1 MVAATSGLSFGRAQ
15 NLWVRANRTGL
26 WGALQLIFI
35 DSNIPMYL
43 VGGPHRNKQ
52 RAKELLDE
60 CFDADERLVSDVEV
74 LQEIL
79 HRYVS
84 IGRRE
89 ANQPAF
95 DLLMEIVDE
104 FYPLDTDVMESAKE
118 IVLSTALTAR
128 DSLHLAVM
136 RRHSIGRILTFDG
149 DFDEVSDVSRLY

>member
-1 MVAATSGLSFGRAQ
+1 
-15 NLWVRANRTGL
+15 
-26 WGALQLIFI
+26 
-35 DSNIPMYL
+35 MYL
-43 VGGPHRNKQ
+43 VGGPHPNKE

-84 IGRRE
+84 IGRRQ
-89 ANQPAF
+89 AIQPAF
-95 DLLMEIVDE
+95 DVLTQIVDE
-104 FYPLDTDVMESAKE
+104 FYPLDVSVVESAKE

-136 RRHSIGRILTFDG
+136 RRHGIDRILTFDG
-149 DFDEVSDVSRLY
+149 DFDDVPDVNRLH

>member
-1 MVAATSGLSFGRAQ
+1 M
-15 NLWVRANRTGL
+15 
-26 WGALQLIFI
+26 IFI

-43 VGGPHRNKQ
+43 VGAPHPNKQ

-84 IGRRE
+84 IGCRQ
-89 ANQPAF
+89 AIQPAF
-95 DLLMEIVDE
+95 NVLTQIVDE
-104 FYPLDTDVMESAKE
+104 FYPLDLGVLESAKE
-118 IVLSTALTAR
+118 ITLSTPLTAR

-136 RRHSIGRILTFDG
+136 KRHGIDRILTFDG
-149 DFDEVSDVSRLY
+149 DFDDVPDVERLR

>member
-1 MVAATSGLSFGRAQ
+1 M
-15 NLWVRANRTGL
+15 
-26 WGALQLIFI
+26 IFI

-43 VGGPHRNKQ
+43 VGAAHPNKQ

-60 CFDADERLVSDVEV
+60 CFDAEERLVSDVEV

-79 HRYVS
+79 HRFVS

-89 ANQPAF
+89 AIQPAF
-95 DLLMEIVDE
+95 DVLTEIVDE
-104 FYPLDTDVMESAKE
+104 LFPLDAAVLESAKD

-136 RRHSIGRILTFDG
+136 RHHSVGRILTFDG
-149 DFDEVSDVSRLY
+149 DFDRVPDLTRLH

>member
-1 MVAATSGLSFGRAQ
+1 M
-15 NLWVRANRTGL
+15 
-26 WGALQLIFI
+26 IFI

-43 VGGPHRNKQ
+43 VGAPHPNKQ

-84 IGRRE
+84 IGRRQ
-89 ANQPAF
+89 AIQPTF
-95 DLLMEIVDE
+95 DVLTQIVDE
-104 FYPLDTDVMESAKE
+104 FYPLDLSVLESAKE
-118 IVLSTALTAR
+118 ITLSTPLTAR

-136 RRHSIGRILTFDG
+136 RRHGIERILTFDG
-149 DFDEVSDVSRLY
+149 DFDSVPDVSRLR